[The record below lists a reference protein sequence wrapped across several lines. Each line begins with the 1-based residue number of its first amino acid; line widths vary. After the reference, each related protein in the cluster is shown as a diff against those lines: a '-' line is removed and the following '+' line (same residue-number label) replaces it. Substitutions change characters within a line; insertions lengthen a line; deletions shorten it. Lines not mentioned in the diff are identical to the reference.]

1 MVLQNTRCMVYMAP
15 CPVLWNNTTAP
26 NLKSHRLTSRKKK
39 KKSQAHSRSV
49 HREHLL
55 QFQRSEHESS
65 DLTARNFAGHNR
77 KTEKCLADQLTLV
90 IVDLLELLENE
101 SESTPW
107 RPCSTPCE
115 SAKGCSTR
123 REVM

>member
-1 MVLQNTRCMVYMAP
+1 MYGVYGALP
-15 CPVLWNNTTAP
+15 RPVEQYNCTEP
-26 NLKSHRLTSRKKK
+26 Q
-39 KKSQAHSRSV
+39 KSQAHFSQKKKKITGSQPSRSV

-65 DLTARNFAGHNR
+65 DLTARNLAGHNR